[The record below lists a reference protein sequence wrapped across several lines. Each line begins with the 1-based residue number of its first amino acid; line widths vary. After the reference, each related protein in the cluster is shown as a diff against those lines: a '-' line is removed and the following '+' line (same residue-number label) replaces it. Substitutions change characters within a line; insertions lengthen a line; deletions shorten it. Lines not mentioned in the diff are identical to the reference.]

1 MISVLFKIRH
11 ESLRLVKF
19 CCSSNGEFITKRAF
33 LNAIK
38 GMVTK
43 YFPRGRPSDACF
55 VLTSLALSLC
65 RPSFQRAYLCQTC
78 SVELK
83 FKLHFC
89 FLNFDTFMN
98 DKSSFSND
106 SMYESAPHFQ
116 NVTITFSQKY
126 AIIRRVKW
134 IQQLVQ

>member
-1 MISVLFKIRH
+1 MHRNTVKTNLLLSDFSSIFKIRH
-11 ESLRLVKF
+11 ESLRLVKSAAPQMVN
-19 CCSSNGEFITKRAF
+19 SSKKGAF
-33 LNAIK
+33 SDAIK

-43 YFPRGRPSDACF
+43 YFPRGRPSDDCF

-83 FKLHFC
+83 FKFHFC

-98 DKSSFSND
+98 DK
-106 SMYESAPHFQ
+106 
-116 NVTITFSQKY
+116 
-126 AIIRRVKW
+126 IIVFK
-134 IQQLVQ
+134 